1 VTPTDAIRWTWT
13 MLTAWGVLFALW
25 NLREVLIDH
34 WAISQVQH
42 RPVAVLKLQ
51 TRGEVWNHALILV
64 ALASDCIAG
73 VFALAGVSIGALV
86 ALIVSAIALI
96 VLSFTQT
103 QRRRHIFNAIRL
115 RRPQSDGLE
124 QTK

>member
-1 VTPTDAIRWTWT
+1 

-64 ALASDCIAG
+64 ALASDCI
-73 VFALAGVSIGALV
+73 
-86 ALIVSAIALI
+86 